1 MPKVSDAHR
10 ESRRDQITDAA
21 LRSFA
26 ANGFQRTSMADIIAE
41 AGLSAGA
48 IYGHFD
54 SKQQIALAVAQRV
67 LGNRIGELK
76 ERMRGGELPN
86 PDQVIAIMTEGMK
99 RDLPDPTLLVQLW
112 GESVHDEEIRSLVSR
127 VFGEIRGNLTPY
139 LAAWAQQNRGL
150 APAEAAAWGE
160 TVLPVML
167 SFAQGYIVQ
176 SALLP
181 DFDRERYLA
190 AIRAVL
196 GA

>member
-41 AGLSAGA
+41 SGLSAGA
-48 IYGHFD
+48 IYGHFE

-67 LGNRIGELK
+67 LGNRLVELK
-76 ERMRGGELPN
+76 DRMQRGSGFPD

-99 RDLPDPTLLVQLW
+99 RDLPDPSLLVQLW

-127 VFGEIRGNLTPY
+127 VFGEIKGTLTPY
-139 LAAWAQQNRGL
+139 LAGWAQQNRGSS
-150 APAEAAAWGE
+150 PEEAAAWAE

-167 SFAQGYIVQ
+167 AFAQGYIVQ

-181 DFDRERYLA
+181 GFDRERYLA

-196 GA
+196 

>member
-26 ANGFQRTSMADIIAE
+26 ANGFQRTSMADIISE

-67 LGNRIGELK
+67 LGNRIGELNEQK
-76 ERMRGGELPN
+76 RGDRLPD
-86 PDQVIAIMTEGMK
+86 PDQVVAVITEGMR
-99 RDLPDPTLLVQLW
+99 RDLTDPSLLVQLW

-127 VFGEIRGNLTPY
+127 VFGEVKAHLTPY

-150 APAEAAAWGE
+150 SPAEAAAWGE

-190 AIRAVL
+190 AIRAVF
-196 GA
+196 